1 MNRKVKALM
10 ILQGV
15 KPVDIARKLHLSRT
29 TIYIVMSGR
38 GKSRRVQTYIAKK
51 LGMSVAEL
59 WPEEK
64 NRAA

>member
-15 KPVDIARKLHLSRT
+15 RPIDIARKLHLSPI

-38 GKSRRVQTYIAKK
+38 GKSARVQRAIATALK
-51 LGMSVAEL
+51 MSVTEL
-59 WPEEK
+59 WPENNK
-64 NRAA
+64 AA